1 MDLFGLTRQ
10 DLNNFNGAEMTDL
23 ALKTLFPQDEMTD
36 LDSIAFNKS
45 GNSPDFT
52 TQFDYWSDII
62 ERFKVMPSKRWQ
74 NVWRHP
80 LQEWAFDK
88 FLDKKEYNPFVKISI

>member
-1 MDLFGLTRQ
+1 MDLFGLTQQ

-36 LDSIAFNKS
+36 LDPIAFNKS

-52 TQFDYWSDII
+52 MQFDYWSDII
-62 ERFKVMPSKRWQ
+62 ERFKVMPS
-74 NVWRHP
+74 NVDRT
-80 LQEWAFDK
+80 FDVIHFK
-88 FLDKKEYNPFVKISI
+88 SEHLTSS